1 MKRQLFITLL
11 SVMVISVAFTFTD
24 YTGTKSESTAG
35 KKKVLLKYNY
45 PQDEVVKYLNNSKIK
60 QSMDIQGMTMEVN
73 INSTVGCSIKS
84 TGREADNLKLT
95 ILIDTMAQNIESP
108 NGYSG
113 GVITE
118 AIGKSFEMVISTS
131 GKEIDLTNANELV
144 FNIPG
149 SGESN
154 ATQSFAD
161 FYPDLPSKKVKPGYT
176 WTSTDSVNA
185 VSPATTTKSVI
196 ISENKFEGIEDVNG
210 IACAKITSTLSGTHS
225 IKTVSQGMDVK
236 TNGKL
241 TGTSTVFFAIKE
253 GYFVKQTT
261 ESKLDGTLELT
272 YPQEMT
278 MPLTMEVSTVN
289 EAVK

>member
-11 SVMVISVAFTFTD
+11 SVMVISVAFTFTG

-45 PQDEVVKYLNNSKIK
+45 PQDKIVKYQNNSKIK
-60 QSMDIQGMTMEVN
+60 QIMDIQEMTIEVN
-73 INSTVGCSIKS
+73 VNSTVGCSIKS

-95 ILIDTMAQNIESP
+95 ILIDTMVQNIESP
-108 NGYSG
+108 YGYSG

-118 AIGKSFEMVISTS
+118 AIGKSFDMVISTS
-131 GKEIDLTNANELV
+131 GKEIDLANANELV

-149 SGESN
+149 TGESN

-161 FYPDLPSKKVKPGYT
+161 FFPDLPSKKVKPGYT

-185 VSPATTTKSVI
+185 VSPAITTKSFT
-196 ISENKFEGIEDVNG
+196 ISENKFEGIENVDG
-210 IACAKITSTLSGTHS
+210 IECAKITSTLSGTYS
-225 IKTVSQGMDVK
+225 MKTVSQGMDVK
-236 TNGKL
+236 TNGNI
-241 TGTSTVFFAIKE
+241 TGTRIVFFTIGE

-272 YPQEMT
+272 SPQEMT
-278 MPLTMEVSTVN
+278 MPLTVEFSSVN
-289 EAVK
+289 EVVN